1 MIPHMHDDK
10 IQGEEQ
16 LSSPLEEKQTGAP
29 LEEQQRQTPTSLQ
42 RWILVLLCILGV
54 AMPLVA
60 GSMVCLPWG
69 WPFGPNLSL
78 YATLLMMAV
87 LAAVGA
93 FLLGFAFR
101 AWWAALLVPVA
112 WIVGDFLGAVVRR
125 LVDGEWPF
133 GNEHF
138 WEAQSGILLLFGSL
152 MIILGFIGRCGR
164 YPFQEVVGDATTA
177 TMSNSF

>member
-1 MIPHMHDDK
+1 MIPQMHDDK

-16 LSSPLEEKQTGAP
+16 LSSPLEETQTGAP

-42 RWILVLLCILGV
+42 RWISVLLCILGV

-60 GSMVCLPWG
+60 GSMVCLSWG
-69 WPFGPNLSL
+69 WPFGPDLSL

-93 FLLGFAFR
+93 FLLGFVFR
-101 AWWAALLVPVA
+101 ARWAAWLVPVA

-138 WEAQSGILLLFGSL
+138 LAAQSGDVVLFGSL
-152 MIILGFIGRCGR
+152 MIILGFIG
-164 YPFQEVVGDATTA
+164 VAVGSRFRRWWE
-177 TMSNSF
+177 MRQQRQ